1 MWDFHQVGRSVVS
14 MLWISIKNQTTKLEV
29 QSKTARTSKC
39 WSQNRIDS
47 NKQLNH
53 FVGLLLNESRFS
65 KTVVDIDKRS
75 FTIQILLFDNGSFV
89 SITEGQEKIGGLTA
103 SIGTN
108 TIPITTSIIPAKSES
123 LFLKLIS
130 QQLSSIISG
139 INIISA
145 FIPKELENKTAKTLI
160 AKIKEIVE
168 KWLLIWEASF
178 NKSKRPM
185 TYS

>member
-1 MWDFHQVGRSVVS
+1 LPGE
-14 MLWISIKNQTTKLEV
+14 L
-29 QSKTARTSKC
+29 
-39 WSQNRIDS
+39 
-47 NKQLNH
+47 
-53 FVGLLLNESRFS
+53 RFS

-75 FTIQILLFDNGSFV
+75 FTIQVLFFDNGSFV

-103 SIGTN
+103 SIGTS

-130 QQLSSIISG
+130 EQISSIITG

-145 FIPKELENKTAKTLI
+145 FIPKEMENKTAKTLI

-168 KWLLIWEASF
+168 K
-178 NKSKRPM
+178 
-185 TYS
+185 